1 MDLQKRHYEIIDSNP
16 NNPSIQLA
24 SLAALHK
31 LNVTLSHHF
40 DVVPV
45 IGDTQRQMQALT
57 GNSTIEDQN
66 QARRMFQIEGCTC
79 PHDGRDIIS
88 HNKCRFCLCIWCP
101 AALKQDWCPNPE
113 CGHSVKGCKFEPHD
127 DLRKWFEC
135 KCGTWFKTKEIMD
148 AHREIS
154 VACKDII
161 V

>member
-1 MDLQKRHYEIIDSNP
+1 MTVVILLVIT
-16 NNPSIQLA
+16 
-24 SLAALHK
+24 
-31 LNVTLSHHF
+31 NVVF
-40 DVVPV
+40 
-45 IGDTQRQMQALT
+45 A
-57 GNSTIEDQN
+57 
-66 QARRMFQIEGCTC
+66 
-79 PHDGRDIIS
+79 
-88 HNKCRFCLCIWCP
+88 
-101 AALKQDWCPNPE
+101 KQDWCPNPE